1 LQALDLLKK
10 FLIFDPNKR
19 IKLNE
24 ALKHPYLKHLH
35 CPDDESVGENLNR
48 MEFEFEKYNL
58 TLQQL
63 KGFIFFAIFIKI
75 FLF

>member
-1 LQALDLLKK
+1 MQALDLLKK

-19 IKLNE
+19 ITLEE

-35 CPDDESVGENLNR
+35 CPDDEPVAENLNT

-63 KGFIFFAIFIKI
+63 KGFYLYNCCFVKT
-75 FLF
+75 LF